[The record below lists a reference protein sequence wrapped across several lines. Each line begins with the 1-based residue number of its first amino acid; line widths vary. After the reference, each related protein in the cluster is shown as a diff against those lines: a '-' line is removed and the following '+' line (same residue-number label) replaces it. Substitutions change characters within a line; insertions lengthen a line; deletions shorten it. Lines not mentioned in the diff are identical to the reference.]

1 MHRYQQSNIQLA
13 ILISGITHMKLYLKL
28 LMFTFIIADAC
39 ANVNQI
45 FVKPMRHER
54 EFDSYKI
61 EKHRK
66 AA

>member
-1 MHRYQQSNIQLA
+1 MFSTIQGFRRDL
-13 ILISGITHMKLYLKL
+13 H
-28 LMFTFIIADAC
+28 
-39 ANVNQI
+39 QI
-45 FVKPMRHER
+45 PER